1 MTPYTFLVVVVVR
14 PHGDSEGFFLRLA
27 ALVSKHAKLGPPGA
41 PSFLP
46 TDPFDPLFFGGP
58 RSRQLRLDFIQ
69 KDSSREKTVEGL
81 GALLLTL
88 NPNARGPMVEQ
99 HAGGLLVDVL
109 AACAGGP
116 DKLFLQVSLP
126 DSQGTH
132 AADQLFFFFGRNHKQ
147 RHRPSFVAQRT
158 RLGQGDRKE
167 RASGMPYCYLAI
179 TWQ

>member
-1 MTPYTFLVVVVVR
+1 MVVR
-14 PHGDSEGFFLRLA
+14 PHGGAEGFFLRLV
-27 ALVSKHAKLGPPGA
+27 ALISKQPKLGPPGA

-58 RSRQLRLDFIQ
+58 HSCQLCLDFIQ
-69 KDSSREKTVEGL
+69 KDSSREETVEAL

-109 AACAGGP
+109 TAWAGGP

-147 RHRPSFVAQRT
+147 RHSPSFVAQRT
-158 RLGQGDRKE
+158 RLGQGDRKKLG
-167 RASGMPYCYLAI
+167 SDFYIPTI
-179 TWQ
+179 